1 MSDGLALCLR
11 GGGGCAVSRFLLP
24 PPPPPRSSSSSFL
37 SLLTHRPPHSIQH
50 SSLPVSSTSSWY
62 VLIHPATQPSSHPAT
77 HQPTHPPTHPPT
89 HLSQTKQQFLLACL
103 SLGVLVVKRYRE
115 HPPRPIVIWALDSSK
130 QCFGAVRL
138 PPTHPPTHPPS
149 HSFYQSI
156 NSPTHPPTY
165 HRGLPT

>member
-1 MSDGLALCLR
+1 MSDGLALCPR
-11 GGGGCAVSRFLLP
+11 GGGGCSEQLP
-24 PPPPPRSSSSSFL
+24 PSSSSSSSFL
-37 SLLTHRPPHSIQH
+37 LLVVPLLTYSSPTSFHSTQLVAGQFDKFVVRTYPP
-50 SSLPVSSTSSWY
+50 
-62 VLIHPATQPSSHPAT
+62 SHPAIQPPT
-77 HQPTHPPTHPPT
+77 NQPTHPPTHPPT

-138 PPTHPPTHPPS
+138 PPTHPPTHLVT
-149 HSFYQSI
+149 HSI
-156 NSPTHPPTY
+156 NQPTHPPTHPPTY